1 MKNHSFPKSYT
12 TAGAAYRAKKTY
24 KTRFPE
30 QDFSVVKEDGV
41 YILSSSS
48 VEVKQEVVSISQPKK
63 KAVVSDWIDDEPSYM
78 DLDETK
84 DLFDEDD
91 GTFYE
96 VFPNDGWED

>member
-1 MKNHSFPKSYT
+1 MKNHSFPKTYT

-30 QDFSVVKEDGV
+30 QDFSVVKEDGK

-48 VEVKQEVVSISQPKK
+48 VEVKQEVVSTPQPKK
-63 KAVVSDWIDDEPSYM
+63 KAVVSEFDDEPSYM
-78 DLDETK
+78 DLDETR

>member
-1 MKNHSFPKSYT
+1 MKNHSFPKTYT
-12 TAGAAYRAKKTY
+12 TAGAVYRAKKTY

-30 QDFSVVKEDGV
+30 QDFSVVKEDGK

-48 VEVKQEVVSISQPKK
+48 VEVKQEVVSTPQPKK
-63 KAVVSDWIDDEPSYM
+63 KAVVSEFDGEPSYV
-78 DLDETK
+78 DLDETR